1 MLFYRFYLFRYD
13 YVMTIWGD
21 LMDYVMLGNAIRKKR
36 KETGWTIADLADHSN
51 ISEDFIGK
59 IERGTDVP
67 SIQTLVS
74 IANALNVG
82 LDYLIGND
90 LEQEAYLYEDINKLL
105 DEMSAKNRKTFLQ
118 FIEHNVKF
126 FKSI

>member
-1 MLFYRFYLFRYD
+1 
-13 YVMTIWGD
+13 
-21 LMDYVMLGNAIRKKR
+21 MDYVMLGNAIRKKR

-105 DEMSAKNRKTFLQ
+105 DEMPAKNRKTFLQ